1 MMRARLLAVLLLVV
15 APMMLGVGARAN
27 ASPITDVDDAAHGA
41 LSRDAQERREA
52 IEWLLQNGDRGSV
65 AVLIQILRWIPDE
78 EGSVVSRLETL
89 TGAQAGPR
97 WFDWM
102 IWQQSHPEVAA
113 YPGYTG
119 FLADLLASID
129 PRFRRFVRSD
139 VPHEIR
145 PEEIAWGG
153 VVVDGIPALDNPSMI
168 TAGAASYLN
177 PDDPVFGVEIN
188 GDARAYPLR
197 IANWHEMVNDV
208 VGGVPVSLAYC
219 TLCGAGILFDGRVAG
234 RDQPFTFGSS
244 GLLYRSNKLMYD
256 RQTDSLWN
264 QFTGRPVVG
273 PLTGS
278 KIELQVLPVVLT
290 SWEQWRARH
299 PGTTVLALN
308 TGFVRDYGPGVAYR
322 EYFAS
327 PELMF
332 PALVKD
338 KRLTQKDL
346 VFGVRVPG
354 GAKAWPL
361 AGFAEGALIN
371 DHIGFVDV
379 VLIGDPQGRGARAY
393 RADGHHFVHGATPEV
408 VTSGGASWRVTESGL
423 IGPNG
428 ESLPRLPG
436 HVAYW
441 FAWAGYFEDA
451 QLGELPPKDQ

>member
-1 MMRARLLAVLLLVV
+1 MTRARLSVILLFVV
-15 APMMLGVGARAN
+15 AAMMFAAGAGADPAPI
-27 ASPITDVDDAAHGA
+27 ASVDDAAHRA
-41 LSRDAQERREA
+41 LSPNARERRAA
-52 IEWLLQNGDRGSV
+52 IQWLLQNGDRGSV
-65 AVLIQILRWIPDE
+65 AVLIQLLRWLPDE
-78 EGSVVSRLETL
+78 EGAVVARLETL
-89 TGAQAGPR
+89 TGARAGPR

-102 IWQQSHPEVAA
+102 IWQQGHPEVAPN
-113 YPGYTG
+113 PGYTG
-119 FLADLLASID
+119 FLADLLAGID
-129 PRFRRFVRSD
+129 PRFRRFVRAD
-139 VPHEIR
+139 VPREIR

-153 VVVDGIPALDNPSMI
+153 VVVDGIPALDNPTMI
-168 TAGAASYLN
+168 AADAATYLN
-177 PDDPVFGVEIN
+177 PDDAVFAVEIN

-256 RQTDSLWN
+256 RPTDSLWN
-264 QFTGRPVVG
+264 QFTGRPVMG

-290 SWEQWRARH
+290 SWAQWRARH
-299 PGTTVLALN
+299 PGTRVLALD
-308 TGFVRDYGPGVAYR
+308 TGFARDYGPGVAYR
-322 EYFAS
+322 DYFAS

-338 KRLTQKDL
+338 KRLSQKDL
-346 VFGVRVPG
+346 VFGVRAPG
-354 GAKAWPL
+354 GVKAWPL
-361 AGFAEGALIN
+361 ADFAEGAVIN
-371 DHIGFVDV
+371 DRVGFVDV

-393 RADGHHFVHGATPEV
+393 RADGHDFVQGTAPGEL
-408 VTSGGASWRVTESGL
+408 TSGGARWRVTESSL
-423 IGPNG
+423 IGPKG

-451 QLGELPPKDQ
+451 QLGGPPPKDR

>member
-1 MMRARLLAVLLLVV
+1 MVRIPLLSILLLAV
-15 APMMLGVGARAN
+15 APAMFGIAAWAD
-27 ASPITDVDDAAHGA
+27 ASPVASMDDAAHRA
-41 LSRDAQERREA
+41 LSPNTQERREA
-52 IEWLLQNGDRGSV
+52 IQWLLQNGDRGSV
-65 AVLIQILRWIPDE
+65 AVLIQLLRWQPDE
-78 EGSVVSRLETL
+78 EASVVARLEAL
-89 TGAQAGPR
+89 TGAQVGPR

-102 IWQQSHPEVAA
+102 VWQQSHPEFVP

-119 FLADLLASID
+119 FLADLLAGID
-129 PRFRRFVRSD
+129 PGFRRFVRAD

-145 PEEIAWGG
+145 PEEIVWGG
-153 VVVDGIPALDNPSMI
+153 VAVDGIPALDNPTMI
-168 TAGAASYLN
+168 AGGAASYLN
-177 PDDPVFGVEIN
+177 PDDEVFGVEIN

-234 RDQPFTFGSS
+234 RNRPFTFGSS

-278 KIELQVLPVVLT
+278 KVELQVLPVVLT
-290 SWEQWRARH
+290 TWEQWRARH
-299 PGTTVLALN
+299 PGTRVLALA
-308 TGFVRDYGPGVAYR
+308 TGYARDYGPGAAYGD
-322 EYFAS
+322 YFAS
-327 PELMF
+327 PDLMF

-338 KRLTQKDL
+338 KRLTPKDL
-346 VFGVRVPG
+346 IFGVRVPG
-354 GAKAWPL
+354 GVKAWPL
-361 AGFAEGALIN
+361 VDFTGGAVIN

-393 RADGHHFVHGATPEV
+393 RADGHKFVHGVTPDELM
-408 VTSGGASWRVTESGL
+408 SGGTRWHVTESSL
-423 IGPNG
+423 MGPNG

-436 HVAYW
+436 NVAYW

-451 QLGELPPKDQ
+451 ELGGPLPQHR